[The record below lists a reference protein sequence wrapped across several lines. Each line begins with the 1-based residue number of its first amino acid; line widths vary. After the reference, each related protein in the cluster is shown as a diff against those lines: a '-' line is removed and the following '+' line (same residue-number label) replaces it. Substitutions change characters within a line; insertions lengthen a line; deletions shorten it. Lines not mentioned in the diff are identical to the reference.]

1 MTPPGF
7 VLPEMLPAVAEI
19 FLLGTACI
27 VLVVDV
33 YLPERYRRLTYQ
45 LSQASLAGTALLV
58 LATFPE
64 ARVTTF
70 EGGFVAD
77 PMAAVLKVFILG
89 VSGLGLFYSRVH
101 LEARGS
107 MRGEYF
113 VLGLFAVLGMLV
125 LVSAG
130 SFLTLYLGLELLS
143 LSLYALVAL
152 DRESRLASEAAMKY
166 FVLGA
171 LASGMLLYGISMI
184 YGSTG
189 SVGFEAVAE
198 SIRAGGETAV
208 GSGAGDG
215 RGGEA
220 AATTEAG
227 SGVAVGGGVADGSE
241 AASGSMAAAGSEG
254 ETAAMS
260 AAGSGMRLTL
270 VLGLV
275 FVVVGVAFKLGA
287 VPFHMWVPDV
297 YEGAPTPVTL
307 FIGTAPKIA
316 AFGMLMRALV
326 EGLGALQAD
335 WTQMLVVLAV
345 LSMGAGNVI
354 ALAQT
359 NIKRMLAYSTIAHV
373 GFLFVGVVTG
383 TAAGYAASM
392 FYVLAYALMA
402 LGGFAMVIWLGSGGA
417 GGGPPGRLPWVERAQ
432 PVVRVP
438 DAGADAVDGG
448 DAAVRGV
455 LGEVVGA
462 ARGGGVGT
470 GVAGGG
476 GGAVLGG
483 GVVLLPSGGAAD
495 VLRRAGGEG
504 AGVVA
509 GGDACGGER
518 ERAGDPGVGGV
529 SGGAAEAVR
538 GGGGALTHTRRERIL
553 HVRAVAH
560 RKGPS
565 AVSGGILNYRSEHED
580 SVDQK

>member
-7 VLPEMLPAVAEI
+7 VLPDMLPAAAEI
-19 FLLGTACI
+19 FLLGMACI

-33 YLPERYRRLTYQ
+33 YLPERFRRFTYQ
-45 LSQASLAGTALLV
+45 LSQASLAGAALLV
-58 LATFPE
+58 LATFPD
-64 ARVTTF
+64 ARATTF
-70 EGGFVAD
+70 EGAFVAD
-77 PMAAVLKVFILG
+77 PMAAVLKVFILV
-89 VSGLGLFYSRVH
+89 VSGFGLFYSRVH
-101 LEARGS
+101 LEARRL

-143 LSLYALVAL
+143 LSLYAMVAL

-189 SVGFEAVAE
+189 SLGFSAVAE
-198 SIRAGGETAV
+198 SV
-208 GSGAGDG
+208 G
-215 RGGEA
+215 A
-220 AATTEAG
+220 AAT
-227 SGVAVGGGVADGSE
+227 S
-241 AASGSMAAAGSEG
+241 
-254 ETAAMS
+254 
-260 AAGSGMRLTL
+260 GSGMRLTL

-297 YEGAPTPVTL
+297 YEGAATPVTL

-335 WTQMLVVLAV
+335 WSQMLVVLAV

-373 GFLFVGVVTG
+373 GFIFVGVVSG

-392 FYVLAYALMA
+392 FYVLTYALMA
-402 LGGFAMVIWLGSGGA
+402 LGGFAMVIWLGSA
-417 GGGPPGRLPWVERAQ
+417 GEEADRLEDFRGLNERNPWFAFMMLILMLSMAGMPPFVGFWAKWSVLREVVASGMTWLAVVAVLFSVVGLFYYLR
-432 PVVRVP
+432 VVRLMYFDSPEEKAPVSSLADMRVVVSVNALAILALGIYP
-438 DAGADAVDGG
+438 GALLRLC
-448 DAAVRGV
+448 AAV
-455 LGEVVGA
+455 VG
-462 ARGGGVGT
+462 
-470 GVAGGG
+470 
-476 GGAVLGG
+476 
-483 GVVLLPSGGAAD
+483 P
-495 VLRRAGGEG
+495 
-504 AGVVA
+504 
-509 GGDACGGER
+509 
-518 ERAGDPGVGGV
+518 
-529 SGGAAEAVR
+529 
-538 GGGGALTHTRRERIL
+538 
-553 HVRAVAH
+553 
-560 RKGPS
+560 
-565 AVSGGILNYRSEHED
+565 
-580 SVDQK
+580 

>member
-7 VLPEMLPAVAEI
+7 VLPDMLPATAEI
-19 FLLGTACI
+19 FLLGMACI

-33 YLPERYRRLTYQ
+33 YLSERFRRFTYQ
-45 LSQASLAGTALLV
+45 LSQASLAGAALLV
-58 LATFPE
+58 LATFPDTR
-64 ARVTTF
+64 ATTF
-70 EGGFVAD
+70 EGAFVAD
-77 PMAAVLKVFILG
+77 PMAAVLKVFILV
-89 VSGLGLFYSRVH
+89 VSGFGLFYSRVH
-101 LEARGS
+101 LEAHRL

-143 LSLYALVAL
+143 LSLYAMVAL

-189 SVGFEAVAE
+189 SLGFSAVAE
-198 SIRAGGETAV
+198 SVGAAATSVA
-208 GSGAGDG
+208 GSGVGG
-215 RGGEA
+215 GGEA
-220 AATTEAG
+220 AATT
-227 SGVAVGGGVADGSE
+227 
-241 AASGSMAAAGSEG
+241 
-254 ETAAMS
+254 
-260 AAGSGMRLTL
+260 GSGMRLTL

-297 YEGAPTPVTL
+297 YEGAATPVTL

-335 WTQMLVVLAV
+335 WSQMLVVLAV

-373 GFLFVGVVTG
+373 GFIFVGVVSG

-392 FYVLAYALMA
+392 FYVLTYALMA
-402 LGGFAMVIWLGSGGA
+402 LGGFAMVIWLGSA
-417 GGGPPGRLPWVERAQ
+417 GEEADRLEDFRGLNERNPWFAFMMLILMLSMAGMPPFVGFWAKWSVLREVVASGMTWLAVVAVLFSVVGLFYYLR
-432 PVVRVP
+432 VVRLMYFDSPEEKAPVSSLADMRVVVSVNALAILALGIYP
-438 DAGADAVDGG
+438 GALLRLC
-448 DAAVRGV
+448 AAV
-455 LGEVVGA
+455 
-462 ARGGGVGT
+462 
-470 GVAGGG
+470 
-476 GGAVLGG
+476 
-483 GVVLLPSGGAAD
+483 
-495 VLRRAGGEG
+495 
-504 AGVVA
+504 
-509 GGDACGGER
+509 
-518 ERAGDPGVGGV
+518 
-529 SGGAAEAVR
+529 
-538 GGGGALTHTRRERIL
+538 I
-553 HVRAVAH
+553 
-560 RKGPS
+560 GP
-565 AVSGGILNYRSEHED
+565 
-580 SVDQK
+580 

>member
-7 VLPEMLPAVAEI
+7 VLPDMLPATAEI
-19 FLLGTACI
+19 FLLGMACI

-33 YLPERYRRLTYQ
+33 YLPERFRRFTYQ
-45 LSQASLAGTALLV
+45 LSQASLAGAALLV
-58 LATFPE
+58 LATFPDTR
-64 ARVTTF
+64 ATTF
-70 EGGFVAD
+70 EGAFVAD
-77 PMAAVLKVFILG
+77 PMAAVLKVFILV
-89 VSGLGLFYSRVH
+89 VSGFGLFYSRVH
-101 LEARGS
+101 LEARRL

-143 LSLYALVAL
+143 LSLYAMVAL

-189 SVGFEAVAE
+189 SLGFGAVAE
-198 SIRAGGETAV
+198 SV
-208 GSGAGDG
+208 G
-215 RGGEA
+215 A
-220 AATTEAG
+220 AAM
-227 SGVAVGGGVADGSE
+227 D
-241 AASGSMAAAGSEG
+241 
-254 ETAAMS
+254 
-260 AAGSGMRLTL
+260 GSGMRLTL

-297 YEGAPTPVTL
+297 YEGAATSVTL

-335 WTQMLVVLAV
+335 WSQMLVVLAV

-373 GFLFVGVVTG
+373 GFIFVGVVSG

-392 FYVLAYALMA
+392 FYVLTYALMA
-402 LGGFAMVIWLGSGGA
+402 LGGFAMVIWLGSA
-417 GGGPPGRLPWVERAQ
+417 GEEADRLEDFRGLNERNPWFAFMMLILMLSMAGMPPFVGFWAKWSVLREVVASGMTWLAVVAVLFSVVGLFYYLR
-432 PVVRVP
+432 VVRLMYFDSPEEKAPVSSLADMRVVVSVNALAILALGIYP
-438 DAGADAVDGG
+438 GALLRLC
-448 DAAVRGV
+448 AAV
-455 LGEVVGA
+455 VG
-462 ARGGGVGT
+462 
-470 GVAGGG
+470 
-476 GGAVLGG
+476 
-483 GVVLLPSGGAAD
+483 P
-495 VLRRAGGEG
+495 
-504 AGVVA
+504 
-509 GGDACGGER
+509 
-518 ERAGDPGVGGV
+518 
-529 SGGAAEAVR
+529 
-538 GGGGALTHTRRERIL
+538 
-553 HVRAVAH
+553 
-560 RKGPS
+560 
-565 AVSGGILNYRSEHED
+565 
-580 SVDQK
+580 

>member
-7 VLPEMLPAVAEI
+7 DLPDMLPAAAEI
-19 FLLGTACI
+19 FLLGMACI

-33 YLPERYRRLTYQ
+33 YLPERFRRFTYQ
-45 LSQASLAGTALLV
+45 LSQASLAGAALLV
-58 LATFPE
+58 LATFPDTR
-64 ARVTTF
+64 ATTF
-70 EGGFVAD
+70 EGAFVAD
-77 PMAAVLKVFILG
+77 PMAAVLKMFILV
-89 VSGLGLFYSRVH
+89 VSGFGLFYSRVH
-101 LEARGS
+101 LEARRL

-143 LSLYALVAL
+143 LSLYAMVAL

-189 SVGFEAVAE
+189 SLGFDAVAE
-198 SIRAGGETAV
+198 SV
-208 GSGAGDG
+208 G
-215 RGGEA
+215 A
-220 AATTEAG
+220 AAT
-227 SGVAVGGGVADGSE
+227 S
-241 AASGSMAAAGSEG
+241 
-254 ETAAMS
+254 
-260 AAGSGMRLTL
+260 GSGMRLTL

-297 YEGAPTPVTL
+297 YEGAATPVTL

-335 WTQMLVVLAV
+335 WSQMLVVLAV

-373 GFLFVGVVTG
+373 GFIFVGVVSG

-392 FYVLAYALMA
+392 FYVLTYALMA
-402 LGGFAMVIWLGSGGA
+402 LGGFAMVIWLGSA
-417 GGGPPGRLPWVERAQ
+417 GEEADRLEDFRGLNERNPWFAFMMLILMLSMAGMPPFVGFWAKWSVLREVVASGMTWLAVVAVLFSVVGLFYYLR
-432 PVVRVP
+432 VVRLMYFDSPEEKAPVSSLADMRVVVSVNALAILALGIYP
-438 DAGADAVDGG
+438 GALLRLC
-448 DAAVRGV
+448 AAV
-455 LGEVVGA
+455 VG
-462 ARGGGVGT
+462 
-470 GVAGGG
+470 
-476 GGAVLGG
+476 
-483 GVVLLPSGGAAD
+483 P
-495 VLRRAGGEG
+495 
-504 AGVVA
+504 
-509 GGDACGGER
+509 
-518 ERAGDPGVGGV
+518 
-529 SGGAAEAVR
+529 
-538 GGGGALTHTRRERIL
+538 
-553 HVRAVAH
+553 
-560 RKGPS
+560 
-565 AVSGGILNYRSEHED
+565 
-580 SVDQK
+580 

>member
-7 VLPEMLPAVAEI
+7 VLPDMLPAAAEI
-19 FLLGTACI
+19 FLLGMACI

-33 YLPERYRRLTYQ
+33 YLPERFRRFTYQ
-45 LSQASLAGTALLV
+45 LSQASLAGAALLV

-64 ARVTTF
+64 TRAATF
-70 EGGFVAD
+70 EGAFVAD
-77 PMAAVLKVFILG
+77 PMAAVLKVFILV
-89 VSGLGLFYSRVH
+89 VSGFGLFYSRVH
-101 LEARGS
+101 LEARRL

-143 LSLYALVAL
+143 LSLYAMVAL

-189 SVGFEAVAE
+189 SLGFGAVAE
-198 SIRAGGETAV
+198 SVGAAAVAGAGGGVEAGAGGEAVAGSGAAV
-208 GSGAGDG
+208 GSGSGVADG
-215 RGGEA
+215 SA
-220 AATTEAG
+220 AAVG
-227 SGVAVGGGVADGSE
+227 SGVAVGTGASGAGE
-241 AASGSMAAAGSEG
+241 AAAP
-254 ETAAMS
+254 T
-260 AAGSGMRLTL
+260 GSGMRLTL

-297 YEGAPTPVTL
+297 YEGAATPVTL

-335 WTQMLVVLAV
+335 WSQMLVVLAV

-354 ALAQT
+354 ALAQS

-373 GFLFVGVVTG
+373 GFIFVGVVSG

-392 FYVLAYALMA
+392 FYVLTYALMA
-402 LGGFAMVIWLGSGGA
+402 LGGFAMVIWLGSGGEEAERLDDFRGLNERNPWFAFMMLIVMLSMA
-417 GGGPPGRLPWVERAQ
+417 GMPPFVGFWAKWSVLREVVAADMTWLAVVAVLFSVVGLFYYLR
-432 PVVRVP
+432 VVRLMYFDPPEEKGPVSSLADMRVVVSVNALAILALGVYP
-438 DAGADAVDGG
+438 GALLRLCTA
-448 DAAVRGV
+448 
-455 LGEVVGA
+455 VVG
-462 ARGGGVGT
+462 
-470 GVAGGG
+470 
-476 GGAVLGG
+476 
-483 GVVLLPSGGAAD
+483 
-495 VLRRAGGEG
+495 
-504 AGVVA
+504 
-509 GGDACGGER
+509 
-518 ERAGDPGVGGV
+518 
-529 SGGAAEAVR
+529 
-538 GGGGALTHTRRERIL
+538 H
-553 HVRAVAH
+553 
-560 RKGPS
+560 
-565 AVSGGILNYRSEHED
+565 
-580 SVDQK
+580 

>member
-7 VLPEMLPAVAEI
+7 VLPDMLPATAEI
-19 FLLGTACI
+19 FLLGMACI

-33 YLPERYRRLTYQ
+33 YLPERFRRFTYQ
-45 LSQASLAGTALLV
+45 LSQASLAGAALLV
-58 LATFPE
+58 LATFPDTQ
-64 ARVTTF
+64 ATTF
-70 EGGFVAD
+70 EGAFVAD
-77 PMAAVLKVFILG
+77 PMAAVLKVFILV
-89 VSGLGLFYSRVH
+89 VSGFGLFYSRVH
-101 LEARGS
+101 LEARRL

-143 LSLYALVAL
+143 LSLYAMVAL

-189 SVGFEAVAE
+189 SLGFGAVAE
-198 SIRAGGETAV
+198 SVGAAATSVAGSGV
-208 GSGAGDG
+208 GS
-215 RGGEA
+215 EA
-220 AATTEAG
+220 AATT
-227 SGVAVGGGVADGSE
+227 
-241 AASGSMAAAGSEG
+241 
-254 ETAAMS
+254 
-260 AAGSGMRLTL
+260 GSGMRLTL

-297 YEGAPTPVTL
+297 YEGAATPVTL

-335 WTQMLVVLAV
+335 WSQMLVVLAV

-373 GFLFVGVVTG
+373 GFIFVGVVSG

-392 FYVLAYALMA
+392 FYVLTYALMA
-402 LGGFAMVIWLGSGGA
+402 LGGFAMVIWLGSA
-417 GGGPPGRLPWVERAQ
+417 GEEADRLEDFRGLNERNPWFAFMMLILMLSMAGMPPFVGFWAKWSVLREVVASGMTWLAVVAVLFSVVGLFYYLR
-432 PVVRVP
+432 VVRLMYFDSPEEKAPVSSLADMRVVVSVNALAILALGIYP
-438 DAGADAVDGG
+438 GALLRLC
-448 DAAVRGV
+448 AAV
-455 LGEVVGA
+455 VG
-462 ARGGGVGT
+462 
-470 GVAGGG
+470 
-476 GGAVLGG
+476 
-483 GVVLLPSGGAAD
+483 P
-495 VLRRAGGEG
+495 
-504 AGVVA
+504 
-509 GGDACGGER
+509 
-518 ERAGDPGVGGV
+518 
-529 SGGAAEAVR
+529 
-538 GGGGALTHTRRERIL
+538 
-553 HVRAVAH
+553 
-560 RKGPS
+560 
-565 AVSGGILNYRSEHED
+565 
-580 SVDQK
+580 

>member
-7 VLPEMLPAVAEI
+7 VLPDMLPAAAEI
-19 FLLGTACI
+19 FLLGMACI

-33 YLPERYRRLTYQ
+33 YLPERFRRFTYQ
-45 LSQASLAGTALLV
+45 LSQASLAGAALLV

-64 ARVTTF
+64 TRAATF
-70 EGGFVAD
+70 EGAFVAD
-77 PMAAVLKVFILG
+77 PMAAVLKVFILV
-89 VSGLGLFYSRVH
+89 VSGFGLFYSRVH
-101 LEARGS
+101 LEARRL

-143 LSLYALVAL
+143 LSLYAMVAL

-189 SVGFEAVAE
+189 SLGFGAVAE
-198 SIRAGGETAV
+198 SVGAAATTVAESGGEGEVGTEAGAAAVAVAGSGAAV
-208 GSGAGDG
+208 GSGSGVADG
-215 RGGEA
+215 SA
-220 AATTEAG
+220 AAVG
-227 SGVAVGGGVADGSE
+227 SGVAVGTGASGAGE
-241 AASGSMAAAGSEG
+241 AAARS
-254 ETAAMS
+254 
-260 AAGSGMRLTL
+260 GSGMRLTL

-297 YEGAPTPVTL
+297 YEGAATPVTL

-335 WTQMLVVLAV
+335 WSQMLVVLAV

-354 ALAQT
+354 ALAQS

-373 GFLFVGVVTG
+373 GFIFVGVVSG

-392 FYVLAYALMA
+392 FYVLTYALMA
-402 LGGFAMVIWLGSGGA
+402 LGGFAMVIWLGSGGEEAERLDDFRGLNERNPWFAFMMLIVMLSMA
-417 GGGPPGRLPWVERAQ
+417 GMPPFVGFWAKWSVLREVVAADMTWLAVVAVLFSVVGLFYYLR
-432 PVVRVP
+432 VVRLMYFDPPEEKGPVSSLADMRVVVSVNALAILALGVYP
-438 DAGADAVDGG
+438 GALLRLC
-448 DAAVRGV
+448 AAV
-455 LGEVVGA
+455 VG
-462 ARGGGVGT
+462 
-470 GVAGGG
+470 
-476 GGAVLGG
+476 
-483 GVVLLPSGGAAD
+483 P
-495 VLRRAGGEG
+495 
-504 AGVVA
+504 
-509 GGDACGGER
+509 
-518 ERAGDPGVGGV
+518 
-529 SGGAAEAVR
+529 
-538 GGGGALTHTRRERIL
+538 
-553 HVRAVAH
+553 
-560 RKGPS
+560 
-565 AVSGGILNYRSEHED
+565 
-580 SVDQK
+580 

>member
-7 VLPEMLPAVAEI
+7 VLPDMLPAAAEI
-19 FLLGTACI
+19 FLLGMACI

-33 YLPERYRRLTYQ
+33 YLPERFRRFTYQ
-45 LSQASLAGTALLV
+45 LSQASLAGAALLV
-58 LATFPE
+58 LATFPDTR
-64 ARVTTF
+64 ATTF
-70 EGGFVAD
+70 EDAFVAD
-77 PMAAVLKVFILG
+77 PMAAVLKVFILV
-89 VSGLGLFYSRVH
+89 VSGFGLFYSRVH
-101 LEARGS
+101 LEAHRL

-143 LSLYALVAL
+143 LSLYAMVAL

-189 SVGFEAVAE
+189 SLGFTAVAE
-198 SIRAGGETAV
+198 SV
-208 GSGAGDG
+208 G
-215 RGGEA
+215 A
-220 AATTEAG
+220 AAM
-227 SGVAVGGGVADGSE
+227 D
-241 AASGSMAAAGSEG
+241 
-254 ETAAMS
+254 
-260 AAGSGMRLTL
+260 GSGMRLTL

-297 YEGAPTPVTL
+297 YEGAATPVTL

-335 WTQMLVVLAV
+335 WSQMLVVLAV

-373 GFLFVGVVTG
+373 GFIFVGVVSG

-392 FYVLAYALMA
+392 FYVLTYALMA
-402 LGGFAMVIWLGSGGA
+402 LGGFAMVIWLGSA
-417 GGGPPGRLPWVERAQ
+417 GEEADRLEDFRGLNERNPWFAFMMLILMLSMAGMPPFVGFWAKWSVLREVVASGMTWLAVVAVLFSVVGLFYYLR
-432 PVVRVP
+432 VVRLMYFDSPEEKGPVSSLADMRVVVSVNALVILALGIYP
-438 DAGADAVDGG
+438 GALLRLC
-448 DAAVRGV
+448 AAV
-455 LGEVVGA
+455 VG
-462 ARGGGVGT
+462 
-470 GVAGGG
+470 
-476 GGAVLGG
+476 
-483 GVVLLPSGGAAD
+483 P
-495 VLRRAGGEG
+495 
-504 AGVVA
+504 
-509 GGDACGGER
+509 
-518 ERAGDPGVGGV
+518 
-529 SGGAAEAVR
+529 
-538 GGGGALTHTRRERIL
+538 
-553 HVRAVAH
+553 
-560 RKGPS
+560 
-565 AVSGGILNYRSEHED
+565 
-580 SVDQK
+580 

>member
-7 VLPEMLPAVAEI
+7 VLPDMLPAVAEI
-19 FLLGTACI
+19 FLLCAACI

-33 YLPERYRRLTYQ
+33 YLPERFRRLTYQ
-45 LSQASLAGTALLV
+45 LSQASLAGAALLV

-64 ARVTTF
+64 TRVTTF

-198 SIRAGGETAV
+198 SIRAGGEI
-208 GSGAGDG
+208 
-215 RGGEA
+215 
-220 AATTEAG
+220 EAG
-227 SGVAVGGGVADGSE
+227 SGVAVGGGVAGGSE
-241 AASGSMAAAGSEG
+241 AARGSMAAAGSEG

-260 AAGSGMRLTL
+260 GSGMRLTL

-345 LSMGAGNVI
+345 LSMGVGNVI

-373 GFLFVGVVTG
+373 GFLFIGVVTG

-402 LGGFAMVIWLGSGGA
+402 LGGFAMVIWLGSGGQEADRLDDFRGLNERNPWFAFLMLVLMLSMA
-417 GGGPPGRLPWVERAQ
+417 GMPPFVGFWAKWSVLREAVASGLVWLAVVAVLFSVVGLFYYLR
-432 PVVRVP
+432 VVRLMYF
-438 DAGADAVDGG
+438 DAPEEKGPVWSLAEMRVVVSVNALAILALGVYPGALLKLC
-448 DAAVRGV
+448 AAV
-455 LGEVVGA
+455 VG
-462 ARGGGVGT
+462 
-470 GVAGGG
+470 
-476 GGAVLGG
+476 
-483 GVVLLPSGGAAD
+483 P
-495 VLRRAGGEG
+495 
-504 AGVVA
+504 
-509 GGDACGGER
+509 
-518 ERAGDPGVGGV
+518 
-529 SGGAAEAVR
+529 
-538 GGGGALTHTRRERIL
+538 
-553 HVRAVAH
+553 
-560 RKGPS
+560 
-565 AVSGGILNYRSEHED
+565 
-580 SVDQK
+580 

>member
-7 VLPEMLPAVAEI
+7 VLPDMLPAAAEI
-19 FLLGTACI
+19 FLLGMACI

-33 YLPERYRRLTYQ
+33 YLPERFRRFTYQ
-45 LSQASLAGTALLV
+45 LSQASLAGAALLV

-64 ARVTTF
+64 TRATTF
-70 EGGFVAD
+70 EGAFVAD
-77 PMAAVLKVFILG
+77 PMAAVLKVFILV
-89 VSGLGLFYSRVH
+89 VSGFGLFYSRVH
-101 LEARGS
+101 LEARRL

-143 LSLYALVAL
+143 LSLYAMVAL

-189 SVGFEAVAE
+189 SLGFGAVAE
-198 SIRAGGETAV
+198 SVGAAARSVAGGGVEAGAGAGGETVAGSGTAMESMAAV

-215 RGGEA
+215 TGASGAGEA
-220 AATTEAG
+220 AA
-227 SGVAVGGGVADGSE
+227 
-241 AASGSMAAAGSEG
+241 M
-254 ETAAMS
+254 
-260 AAGSGMRLTL
+260 AGSGMRLTL

-297 YEGAPTPVTL
+297 YEGAATPVTL

-335 WTQMLVVLAV
+335 WSQMLVVLAV

-354 ALAQT
+354 ALAQS

-373 GFLFVGVVTG
+373 GFIFVGVVSG

-392 FYVLAYALMA
+392 FYVLTYALMA
-402 LGGFAMVIWLGSGGA
+402 LGGFAMVIWLGSGGEEAERLDDFRGLNERNPWFAFMMLIVMLSMA
-417 GGGPPGRLPWVERAQ
+417 GMPPFVGFWAKWSVLREVVAADMTWLAVVAVLFSVVGLFYYLR
-432 PVVRVP
+432 VVRLMYFDPPEEKGSVSSLADMRVVVSVNALAILALGVYP
-438 DAGADAVDGG
+438 GALLRLCTA
-448 DAAVRGV
+448 
-455 LGEVVGA
+455 VVG
-462 ARGGGVGT
+462 
-470 GVAGGG
+470 
-476 GGAVLGG
+476 
-483 GVVLLPSGGAAD
+483 P
-495 VLRRAGGEG
+495 
-504 AGVVA
+504 
-509 GGDACGGER
+509 
-518 ERAGDPGVGGV
+518 
-529 SGGAAEAVR
+529 
-538 GGGGALTHTRRERIL
+538 
-553 HVRAVAH
+553 
-560 RKGPS
+560 
-565 AVSGGILNYRSEHED
+565 
-580 SVDQK
+580 